1 MIGKK
6 NNKKLTFD
14 EIRNI
19 LHQLNNTFKIYNK
32 IMRLWS
38 IKKIGND

>member
-1 MIGKK
+1 MELCDENLSKMIGKK

-32 IMRLWS
+32 IM
-38 IKKIGND
+38 